1 MPMLEATGV
10 SKAFGGLKA
19 VSNVELY
26 VNEGEILGL
35 IGPNGAGKTT
45 FFNLISGAIQMDSGT
60 VVFAGKK
67 ISGKKPDQ
75 ICRIG
80 LGRSFQAAKNF
91 AGMPVYQ
98 NILMGALFGK
108 KGRTAAEAAEIT
120 DEVIEYVGLTAY
132 RDKMV
137 PDIPLAYQKRL
148 EVARALATRPKLLML
163 DEMMAGL
170 NPSEVGEAM
179 ELVTKIR
186 DSGITIIM
194 IEHVMKAI
202 MNICDR
208 IVVLHH
214 GAKIA
219 EGKPEE
225 IAASKTV
232 IEVYLGE
239 C

>member
-1 MPMLEATGV
+1 MRILEANGLNK
-10 SKAFGGLKA
+10 SFGGLAA
-19 VSNVELY
+19 VSQVDFY
-26 VNEGEILGL
+26 VDEGEILGL

-45 FFNLISGAIQMDSGT
+45 LFNLISGAIQMDAGT
-60 VVFAGKK
+60 VVFDGKR
-67 ISGKKPDQ
+67 ISGMKPNQ
-75 ICRIG
+75 ICRLG
-80 LGRSFQAAKNF
+80 VGRSFQAAKNF
-91 AGMPVYQ
+91 AGMPVRQ
-98 NILMGALFGK
+98 NVMMGALFGK
-108 KGRTAAEAAEIT
+108 KGQTNAQASKT
-120 DEVIEYVGLTAY
+120 VDEVLDFVGLSEL

-148 EVARALATRPKLLML
+148 EVARALATKPKLLML

-170 NPSEVGEAM
+170 NPSEVSEAM

-186 DSGITIIM
+186 KSGITIIM

-202 MNICDR
+202 MSICDR

-219 EGKPEE
+219 EGTPQE
-225 IAASKTV
+225 ISTSKTV

>member
-1 MPMLEATGV
+1 MLEATGV
-10 SKAFGGLKA
+10 SKAFGGLTA
-19 VSNVELY
+19 VSQVDFF
-26 VNEGEILGL
+26 VDEGEILGL

-45 FFNLISGAIQMDSGT
+45 LFNLLSGAYQMDSGT
-60 VVFAGKK
+60 VMFNGMR
-67 ISGKKPDQ
+67 ISGMKPNQ
-75 ICRIG
+75 ICRLGI
-80 LGRSFQAAKNF
+80 GRSFQAAKNF
-91 AGMPVYQ
+91 AGMPVHQ
-98 NILMGALFGK
+98 NVLMGALFGK
-108 KGRTAAEAAEIT
+108 KGQTAAQASKIV
-120 DEVIEYVGLTAY
+120 DEVLDFVGLADL
-132 RDKMV
+132 RNKMV

-148 EVARALATRPKLLML
+148 EVARALATRPKLLLL
-163 DEMMAGL
+163 DEVMAGL

-186 DSGITIIM
+186 ESGITVIM

-202 MNICDR
+202 MSICDR

-219 EGKPEE
+219 EGTPEE
-225 IAASKTV
+225 IAANKAV

>member
-19 VSNVELY
+19 VSKVDFFVE
-26 VNEGEILGL
+26 EGEILGL

-45 FFNLISGAIQMDSGT
+45 LFNLISGAYQMDSGT
-60 VVFAGKK
+60 VVYNGKK
-67 ISGKKPDQ
+67 ISGMKPNK
-75 ICRIG
+75 ICRLGI
-80 LGRSFQAAKNF
+80 GRSFQAAKNF
-91 AGMPVYQ
+91 AGMPVCQ
-98 NILMGALFGK
+98 NVLMGALFGQ
-108 KGRTAAEAAEIT
+108 KGQSTAEAQKT
-120 DEVIEYVGLTAY
+120 VDEVLDFVGLTEL

-148 EVARALATRPKLLML
+148 EVARALATKPTLLML

-170 NPSEVGEAM
+170 NPSEVTEAM

-186 DSGITIIM
+186 KSGITIIM

-208 IVVLHH
+208 IIVLHH

-219 EGKPEE
+219 EGTPQE
-225 IAASKTV
+225 ISTSRTV

>member
-19 VSNVELY
+19 VSNVDIH

-45 FFNLISGAIQMDSGT
+45 LFNLLSGAYQMDSGT
-60 VVFAGKK
+60 VVFNGTK
-67 ISGKKPDQ
+67 ISGMKPNQ
-75 ICRIG
+75 ICRLGI
-80 LGRSFQAAKNF
+80 GRSFQTAKNF
-91 AGMPVYQ
+91 AGMPVWQ
-98 NILMGALFGK
+98 NVLMGALFGK
-108 KGRTAAEAAEIT
+108 KGQTAAQASKIV
-120 DEVIEYVGLTAY
+120 DEVLEFVGLAEL
-132 RDKMV
+132 RNKMV

-148 EVARALATRPKLLML
+148 EAARALATRPKLLLL
-163 DEMMAGL
+163 DEVMAGL
-170 NPSEVGEAM
+170 NPSEVSEAM

-186 DSGITIIM
+186 QSGITIIM

-219 EGKPEE
+219 EGTPQE
-225 IAASKTV
+225 ISTSKMV

>member
-1 MPMLEATGV
+1 MPMLEAKGV

-19 VSNVELY
+19 VSNVDIH
-26 VNEGEILGL
+26 VDKGGILGL

-45 FFNLISGAIQMDSGT
+45 LFNMISGAIQMDSGT
-60 VVFAGKK
+60 VMFDGTK
-67 ISGKKPDQ
+67 ISGKKPNQ
-75 ICRIG
+75 ICRFG
-80 LGRSFQAAKNF
+80 LGRSFQTAKNF
-91 AGMPVYQ
+91 AGMPVHQ
-98 NILMGALFGK
+98 NVLMGALFGK
-108 KGRTAAEAAEIT
+108 KGRSNAQAGQIV
-120 DEVIEYVGLTAY
+120 DEVLDFVGLSEL

-148 EVARALATRPKLLML
+148 EVARALATQPKLLML

-170 NPSEVGEAM
+170 NPSEVSEAM
-179 ELVTKIR
+179 ELVTKIQK
-186 DSGITIIM
+186 SGITIIM

-219 EGKPEE
+219 EGTPQE
-225 IAASKTV
+225 ISTSKTV

>member
-1 MPMLEATGV
+1 MRMLEAKGV

-19 VSNVELY
+19 VSQVDIH
-26 VNEGEILGL
+26 VDEGEILGL

-45 FFNLISGAIQMDSGT
+45 LFNLLSGAYQMDSGT
-60 VVFAGKK
+60 VVFNGTK
-67 ISGKKPDQ
+67 ISGMKPNQ
-75 ICRIG
+75 ICR
-80 LGRSFQAAKNF
+80 LGMGRTFQAAKNF
-91 AGMPVYQ
+91 GGMPLWQ
-98 NILMGALFGK
+98 NVLMGALFGK
-108 KGRTAAEAAEIT
+108 KGQTSAQASRIV
-120 DEVIEYVGLTAY
+120 DEVLEFTGLGAL
-132 RDKMV
+132 RDKAV

-148 EVARALATRPKLLML
+148 EVARALATQPKLLLL

-186 DSGITIIM
+186 KSGITIIM

-219 EGKPEE
+219 EGTPSE
-225 IAASKTV
+225 ISTSKTV

>member
-1 MPMLEATGV
+1 MLEAKGV

-19 VSNVELY
+19 VSMVDIH

-45 FFNLISGAIQMDSGT
+45 LFNLLSGAYQIDSGN
-60 VVFAGKK
+60 VMFNGKR
-67 ISGKKPDQ
+67 IDGMKPNQ
-75 ICRIG
+75 ICRLG
-80 LGRSFQAAKNF
+80 MGRSFQAAKNF
-91 AGMPVYQ
+91 AGMPVRQ
-98 NILMGALFGK
+98 NVMMGALFGK
-108 KGRTAAEAAEIT
+108 KGITNAQASEIT
-120 DEVIEYVGLTAY
+120 DKVLRFVGLDEL

-148 EVARALATRPKLLML
+148 EVARALATQPLLLML

-170 NPSEVGEAM
+170 NPSEVTEAM
-179 ELVTKIR
+179 ELVTRIR
-186 DSGITIIM
+186 SSGITIIM

-219 EGKPEE
+219 EGTPRE
-225 IAASKTV
+225 ISTSKTV

>member
-10 SKAFGGLKA
+10 SKAFGGLAA
-19 VSNVELY
+19 VTQVDIH

-45 FFNLISGAIQMDSGT
+45 LFNLLSGAIQMDSGT
-60 VVFAGKK
+60 VIFDGVK
-67 ISGKKPDQ
+67 ISGMQPNQ
-75 ICRIG
+75 ICRLG

-98 NILMGALFGK
+98 NVLMGALFGK
-108 KGRTAAEAAEIT
+108 KGRTAAEAAKIV
-120 DEVIEYVGLTAY
+120 DEVLEFTGLTEM
-132 RDKMV
+132 RDRAV
-137 PDIPLAYQKRL
+137 PDIPLAHQKRI
-148 EVARALATRPKLLML
+148 EVARALATRPKLLLL
-163 DEMMAGL
+163 DEVMAGL

-186 DSGITIIM
+186 DSGITVVM

-208 IVVLHH
+208 IVALHH

-219 EGKPEE
+219 EGTPHE
-225 IAASKTV
+225 IAANKAV

>member
-1 MPMLEATGV
+1 MRMLEAKGV

-19 VSNVELY
+19 VSQVDIH
-26 VNEGEILGL
+26 VDEGEILGL

-45 FFNLISGAIQMDSGT
+45 LFNLLSGAYQMDSGT
-60 VVFAGKK
+60 VVFNGTK
-67 ISGKKPDQ
+67 ISGMKPNQ
-75 ICRIG
+75 ICR
-80 LGRSFQAAKNF
+80 LGMGRTFQTAKNF
-91 AGMPVYQ
+91 GGMPLWQ
-98 NILMGALFGK
+98 NVLMGALFGK
-108 KGRTAAEAAEIT
+108 KGQTAAQASKIV
-120 DEVIEYVGLTAY
+120 DEVLEFTGLNAL
-132 RDKMV
+132 RDKAV

-148 EVARALATRPKLLML
+148 EVARALATQPKLLML

-202 MNICDR
+202 MSICDR

-219 EGKPEE
+219 EGTPQE
-225 IAASKTV
+225 ISTSKTV

>member
-10 SKAFGGLKA
+10 SKSFGGLKA
-19 VSNVELY
+19 VSNVDLY
-26 VNEGEILGL
+26 VDEGEILGL

-45 FFNLISGAIQMDSGT
+45 LFNLISGAFQMDSGT
-60 VVFAGKK
+60 VVFNGKK
-67 ISGKKPDQ
+67 ISGKKPNQ
-75 ICRIG
+75 ICRLGI
-80 LGRSFQAAKNF
+80 GRSFQAAKNF
-91 AGMPVYQ
+91 AGMPVRQ
-98 NILMGALFGK
+98 NVMMGALFGK
-108 KGRTAAEAAEIT
+108 KGRSASEAAKIV
-120 DEVIEYVGLTAY
+120 DEVLDFVGLAAF

-148 EVARALATRPKLLML
+148 EVARALATRPKLLLL

-214 GAKIA
+214 GSKIA
-219 EGKPEE
+219 EGTPEE
-225 IAASKTV
+225 IASSKTV

>member
-10 SKAFGGLKA
+10 SKAFGGLTA
-19 VSNVELY
+19 VSQVDIH
-26 VNEGEILGL
+26 VDEGEILGL

-45 FFNLISGAIQMDSGT
+45 LFNLLSGAIQMDSGT
-60 VVFAGKK
+60 VVFDGVK
-67 ISGKKPDQ
+67 ISGMKPNQ
-75 ICRIG
+75 ICHLG
-80 LGRSFQAAKNF
+80 MGRSFQAAKNF
-91 AGMPVYQ
+91 AGMPVRQ
-98 NILMGALFGK
+98 NVLMGALFGK
-108 KGRTAAEAAEIT
+108 KGQTAAQASKIV
-120 DEVIEYVGLTAY
+120 DEVLDFVSLTEQSE
-132 RDKMV
+132 KMV
-137 PDIPLAYQKRL
+137 PDIPLAHQKRL
-148 EVARALATRPKLLML
+148 EVARALATQPKLLLL

-186 DSGITIIM
+186 ESGITIIM

-219 EGKPEE
+219 EGTPQE
-225 IAASKTV
+225 ISTSKTV

>member
-1 MPMLEATGV
+1 MLEATGV

-19 VSNVELY
+19 VSNVDFY
-26 VNEGEILGL
+26 ADEGEILGL

-45 FFNLISGAIQMDSGT
+45 LFNLISGANQMDSG
-60 VVFAGKK
+60 VVMFNGTK
-67 ISGKKPDQ
+67 ISGMKPNQ
-75 ICRIG
+75 ICRLGI
-80 LGRSFQAAKNF
+80 GRSFQAAKNF

-98 NILMGALFGK
+98 NVMMGALFGK
-108 KGRTAAEAAEIT
+108 KGRTNAQASKT
-120 DEVIEYVGLTAY
+120 VDEVLDFVSLSEL

-137 PDIPLAYQKRL
+137 PDIPLAHQKRL
-148 EVARALATRPKLLML
+148 EVARALATSPKLLML

-179 ELVTKIR
+179 ELVIKIR
-186 DSGITIIM
+186 ESGITIIM

-202 MNICDR
+202 MSICDR

-219 EGKPEE
+219 EGTPQE
-225 IAASKTV
+225 ISSSKTV

>member
-1 MPMLEATGV
+1 MRILEASGLT
-10 SKAFGGLKA
+10 KTFGGLTA
-19 VSNVELY
+19 VSQVDFF

-45 FFNLISGAIQMDSGT
+45 LFNLLSGAIQMDSGT
-60 VVFAGKK
+60 VIFNGIK
-67 ISGKKPDQ
+67 ISGMKPNQ
-75 ICRIG
+75 ICRLGI
-80 LGRSFQAAKNF
+80 GRSFQAAKNF
-91 AGMPVYQ
+91 AGMPVHQ

-108 KGRTAAEAAEIT
+108 KGQTAAQAAKIV
-120 DEVIEYVGLTAY
+120 DEVLDFVGLSEQ

-137 PDIPLAYQKRL
+137 PDIPLAHQKRL
-148 EVARALATRPKLLML
+148 EVARALATKPKLLLL

-170 NPSEVGEAM
+170 NPSEVTEAM
-179 ELVTKIR
+179 ELVTKLR
-186 DSGITIIM
+186 SSGITIIM

-202 MNICDR
+202 MTICDR

-219 EGKPEE
+219 EGVPQE
-225 IAASKTV
+225 IATSKAV

-239 C
+239 G